1 MRNFDV
7 HGPAGSE
14 ALTFM
19 VAGSSAKP
27 SRLLGTGHAIDVNV
41 VVVVDSKIGE
51 NLFGVNAGRY
61 FFMKIY
67 VFDSNSTIFIENLVG
82 NL

>member
-61 FFMKIY
+61 AWSF
-67 VFDSNSTIFIENLVG
+67 IFLFPHDFAHHAPF
-82 NL
+82 L

>member
-51 NLFGVNAGRY
+51 NLFGVNVGRY
-61 FFMKIY
+61 CYIVVLIY
-67 VFDSNSTIFIENLVG
+67 
-82 NL
+82 